1 MVPIVVIVPAQ
12 NLAGFVGQAKIQ
24 TFVRACLLQIRSNS
38 KQFLKVSQNLSF
50 NLVVPAL
57 NFSRKQVA
65 DILPL
70 LGISLFSRNELS

>member
-1 MVPIVVIVPAQ
+1 MVPIAVIVPAK
-12 NLAGFVGQAKIQ
+12 NLAEFFRQAKIL

-57 NFSRKQVA
+57 NLSRKQVA
-65 DILPL
+65 DIFPL